1 MIHEANC
8 SQPPESNS
16 NGIVLQQPTSGPQRS
31 VPKPWISGEIYALAQ
46 RKNSQA
52 TQVQFF
58 TSEKL
63 EKKVPNDLSDVK
75 SILWCQINLDILQGE
90 ELFTHT
96 QCRDT

>member
-1 MIHEANC
+1 MIHKANC

-16 NGIVLQQPTSGPQRS
+16 DGIVLQQPTSGPQWS
-31 VPKPWISGEIYALAQ
+31 VPKPWISGKTYAIVH

-75 SILWCQINLDILQGE
+75 SILWRQINLDILQGE
-90 ELFTHT
+90 KLFNHT
-96 QCRDT
+96 QSQDT